1 MKLHAD
7 LSKRAYQDSQAIDWV
22 SSPSA
27 GVDRCM
33 LERDDEQE
41 PVERATTIVRFAP
54 GSRFSGHVHGGGEE
68 FLVLDGV
75 FSDQTGDFPK
85 GSYVRNPPGTG
96 HAPGSEPGCT
106 ILV

>member
-1 MKLHAD
+1 
-7 LSKRAYQDSQAIDWV
+7 
-22 SSPSA
+22 
-27 GVDRCM
+27 M

-106 ILV
+106 ILVKLWQMAPDDKQQVKLDTRDPNNWQVNR